1 MKNINLLFKFW
12 TKTLQIAIFITVNI
26 LFTLKYFD
34 RFGINPYI
42 SAVFYIIFIV
52 SFIILYQNFI
62 YKIPERYI
70 KFCYLLLIVFMIGV
84 IINFFININPY
95 SIRVDRWSALYF
107 FWESIFQGNYPYT
120 THTHVSD
127 TNFASPFPFWHLLH
141 LPFYLLGEVGIG
153 IIFFLLMFSFV
164 LQWYFGSYYK
174 SFFFLLLLG
183 LSPGYWWEVSARSDS
198 LSNALLVIMI
208 IFWLIK
214 THKTLSNNFWLIA
227 FVCGCVAATRMSALI
242 PLALFFFQPYLK
254 LKIKQ
259 KIFFP
264 LAVLLIA
271 LIYFLPFILWD
282 TDTWIFFKRNPF
294 MSQTENGYLSA
305 FLLMLIV
312 GVFFSLKWKNYQ
324 QYFAYTAVF
333 IFIFILANQIVRI
346 IRAGE
351 GNLFS
356 DAIADI
362 SYFNLLLPYCIAFI
376 TVNLDN
382 SKRIITETK

>member
-1 MKNINLLFKFW
+1 MNNINLLFKFW
-12 TKTLQIAIFITVNI
+12 SRTLQIAIFITVNI
-26 LFTLKYFD
+26 FFTLKYFD
-34 RFGINPYI
+34 RFGINPYATSIVYIVLII
-42 SAVFYIIFIV
+42 SFVTLYSKYIYV
-52 SFIILYQNFI
+52 V
-62 YKIPERYI
+62 PERYI
-70 KFCYLLLIVFMIGV
+70 KIGYFLLIFVMIAA
-84 IINFFININPY
+84 IIAIFFKIDPY
-95 SIRVDRWSALYF
+95 SIRVDRWSALSF

-120 THTHVSD
+120 THTHVSE
-127 TNFASPFPFWHLLH
+127 TNFASPFPLWHLLH
-141 LPFYLLGEVGIG
+141 LPFYLMGEVGLGLIA
-153 IIFFLLMFSFV
+153 FLLIFSFV
-164 LQWYFGSYYK
+164 LRWFFGSYRLA
-174 SFFFLLLLG
+174 FFYLTLIF

-214 THKTLSNNFWLIA
+214 THKTLSYNFWMIA

-242 PLALFFFQPYLK
+242 PLALFLFQPYLK
-254 LKIKQ
+254 LKITQ

-282 TDTWIFFKRNPF
+282 TDTWVFFKRNPF

-312 GVFFSLKWKNYQ
+312 GVFFSLKWKNHQ
-324 QYFAYTAVF
+324 QYFAYTAIF

-362 SYFNLLLPYCIAFI
+362 SYFNLLLPYCIAY
-376 TVNLDN
+376 L
-382 SKRIITETK
+382 TENMNKSRLISA